1 LNHHKKEADMIPPT
15 AKPILADDAGDLPQG
30 SDSPMTGDQADLL
43 QVLCSEASEP
53 FDASLT
59 QSQALTRI
67 EELRGHLNT
76 DLNL

>member
-15 AKPILADDAGDLPQG
+15 AKPILADDAGNLPQG
-30 SDSPMTGDQADLL
+30 SDGPMTGDQADLL
-43 QVLCSEASEP
+43 QVLCGEASEP

-59 QSQALTRI
+59 QSQALARI